1 MVARLLHVEVARLET
16 CPALGFSIKEEALFV
31 AVVSVS
37 PTRALRR
44 PLRLDARALVGV
56 LLMLVAIGGSIAVW
70 STQQDT
76 RGVLVAARELSA
88 GATLSADDLA
98 IAQARLDDSLYQAA
112 VPASALNSVV
122 GRQLA
127 EAAHPNQILARAQIS
142 AQPAVGPNQAVL
154 AIPVSAETAAG
165 GRIRPGDSVQVLGT
179 DTKGNGASR
188 VVLPRVTVYEVGRDS
203 AGVQLG
209 GSNSGSVSSSAA
221 SSTWISLIVD
231 QQAAVQLTQARWGG
245 QLDVALLP
253 PQATASGDRQQ

>member
-1 MVARLLHVEVARLET
+1 M
-16 CPALGFSIKEEALFV
+16 

-76 RGVLVAARELSA
+76 RGVLVAAHELPA
-88 GATLSADDLA
+88 GATLTASDLA
-98 IAQARLDDSLYQAA
+98 VAQARLDDSLYSAA
-112 VPASALNSVV
+112 LPATALNSVV

-127 EAAHPNQILARAQIS
+127 EAAHSNQILARAQI
-142 AQPAVGPNQAVL
+142 ATQPLVGPNQEVL
-154 AIPVSAETAAG
+154 AIPVSADMAAG

-179 DTKGNGASR
+179 DKNSGGSR

-203 AGVQLG
+203 
-209 GSNSGSVSSSAA
+209 GSVPLSGNSTSPASVSSGSTA
-221 SSTWISLIVD
+221 STWISLIVD
-231 QQAAVQLTQARWGG
+231 QQSATQLTQARWGG
-245 QLDVALLP
+245 PLDVALLP
-253 PQATASGDRQQ
+253 PQPSASNDQQQ